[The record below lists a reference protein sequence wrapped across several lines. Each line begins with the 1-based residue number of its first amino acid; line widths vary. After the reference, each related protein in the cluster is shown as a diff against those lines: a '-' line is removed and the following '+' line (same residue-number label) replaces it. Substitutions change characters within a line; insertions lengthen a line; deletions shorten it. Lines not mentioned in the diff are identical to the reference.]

1 MQKGEVV
8 VASRDFYAGFTA
20 NYKCAEVKAIKMQ
33 LKCFVTL
40 SGAFPTNKGNC
51 SEILMQLKSL
61 SSDSLSCVTWLV
73 TCSTVQDNLLTISLK
88 SDNEKRL
95 SVR

>member
-1 MQKGEVV
+1 MQKGEVI
-8 VASRDFYAGFTA
+8 VAIRDFYARFTA

-51 SEILMQLKSL
+51 SEIVMQLKA
-61 SSDSLSCVTWLV
+61 CPVTAFPVSRGWSRV
-73 TCSTVQDNLLTISLK
+73 LLYRIIC
-88 SDNEKRL
+88 
-95 SVR
+95 